1 MDDVPPLA
9 LPDHTGDTRRKV
21 VILTAGP
28 SGDSHDR
35 HAIDNLVAGTTVC
48 AVGGQNRDLKITGA
62 GQALAYFVHVRLDAT
77 HVG

>member
-21 VILTAGP
+21 VILTARPG
-28 SGDSHDR
+28 GDAQDC

-48 AVGGQNRDLKITGA
+48 PVGGQNRNLKIAGA
-62 GQALAYFVHVRLDAT
+62 GQALADFVHVRLDAT